1 MGRNT
6 GNKAVVA
13 ALQSALQAFL
23 DDQRKFAATDEEWV
37 TETAS
42 YSKEQ
47 MDAMPG
53 CDCNECQLAGQ
64 LLGRI

>member
-1 MGRNT
+1 MSIIM
-6 GNKAVVA
+6 VA
-13 ALQSALQAFL
+13 IRCNFSVRCGSQSALQAFL

-42 YSKEQ
+42 CSKEQ

-53 CDCNECQLAGQ
+53 CDCDECQLLANC
-64 LLGRI
+64 